1 MAEPSDPTSAQPSEP
16 AGIERRVATRH
27 PCSLMTSCRL
37 LAAVRGGATPI
48 RVRNISA
55 TGVSLVVG
63 RNFNSGEL
71 LNIELKH
78 TTRNVV
84 RTLQVRVVY
93 CIEHPGGESIVGG
106 SFTQAMNPDDLKTF
120 VG

>member
-16 AGIERRVATRH
+16 TGIERRVATRY

-37 LAAVRGGATPI
+37 LAAVRGGASPA

-55 TGVSLVVG
+55 TGISLVIG
-63 RNFNSGEL
+63 RNFDPGDL
-71 LNIELKH
+71 LAIELKH
-78 TTRNVV
+78 TTRNVA

-93 CIEHPGGESIVGG
+93 CIEHPSGESILGG
-106 SFTQAMNPDDLKTF
+106 RFVQTMNSDEMKLF